1 MALTG
6 TEADPVRSA
15 KRFGYAIKMMAEDQ
29 IVPVLVTDEALQDI
43 ASPPDYSLERLSQYR
58 SQIEEIAS
66 RKHSAGQIESDGSV
80 CVTSAD
86 VRAASR
92 V

>member
-6 TEADPVRSA
+6 TEVAPVRSA
-15 KRFGYAIKMMAEDQ
+15 KRFGYAIKMMAGDK

-43 ASPPDYSLERLSQYR
+43 ASPPDCSLERLSQYR
-58 SQIEEIAS
+58 IQIEDIAS

-86 VRAASR
+86 V
-92 V
+92 